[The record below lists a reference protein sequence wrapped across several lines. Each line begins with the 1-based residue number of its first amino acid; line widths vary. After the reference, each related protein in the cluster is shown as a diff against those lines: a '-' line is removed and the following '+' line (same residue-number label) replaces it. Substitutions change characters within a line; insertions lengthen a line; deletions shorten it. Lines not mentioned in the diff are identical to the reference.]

1 MNAMPAPDWSPD
13 FNYPQKSTARRRRSE
28 TLFRLL
34 CTGVSA
40 ISLLILIT
48 LVSAIL
54 YQGLPRVLGN
64 SADGFKLDFSF
75 FFSMPSSDP
84 AKAGIFLA
92 LCGTIWVCVTCA
104 VLTMPL
110 GVATAIF
117 LEEYKPRNR
126 YVGVIHRWFE
136 LLISNLAGVPS
147 IVYGLVGLTVFVYMF
162 GLLGTVNSPKFEIG
176 STYYHQYLSLDRKR
190 TLRIPAATAEAV
202 PPTLV
207 SGMKAYT
214 AEGKAVEINVIE
226 SGQVLPKDPETL
238 RRSLKA
244 NAKSSITKEKS
255 WYYMQLPLGYSVLAG
270 ALTLMLVVLPVVII
284 SSQEALRAVPS
295 SLRDGGLGMGCTP
308 WQVVW
313 NITLPSATPGIM
325 TGAILSMSRAM
336 GEAAPI
342 LLVSSAL
349 YVSSVP
355 SSLMSRYT
363 IMPLQIY
370 QWADDHNRDF
380 YSLAATGIIALLV
393 VLLIFNS
400 IAVFVRQRTQKNLQS

>member
-1 MNAMPAPDWSPD
+1 MKMPPAPEWNPD
-13 FNYPQKSTARRRRSE
+13 FHYPQKSSDGRRRSE
-28 TLFRLL
+28 RFFRLV
-34 CTGVSA
+34 CTSVSG

-48 LVSAIL
+48 LVTAIL
-54 YQGLPRVLGN
+54 FQGLPRIIG
-64 SADGFKLDFSF
+64 SATEGFKFDFSF
-75 FFSMPSSDP
+75 MLSMPSSDP
-84 AKAGIFLA
+84 EKAGIFLA

-104 VLTMPL
+104 IVTMPL

-117 LEEYKPRNR
+117 LEEYQPKNR
-126 YVGVIHRWFE
+126 YLGVIHRWFE

-162 GLLGTVNSPKFEIG
+162 GLLGTVNRPNFEIG
-176 STYYHQYLSLDRKR
+176 SSYYHQYLSLDRKR
-190 TLRIPAATAEAV
+190 TLRIPAASSEST
-202 PPTLV
+202 PPKLV
-207 SGMKAYT
+207 SGMNVLT
-214 AEGKAVEINVIE
+214 ADGRTVKLNVLE
-226 SGQVLPKDPETL
+226 SGQARPKDPELL
-238 RRSLKA
+238 RRSLKQ
-244 NAKSSITKEKS
+244 NSKSSVTKEKS

-270 ALTLMLVVLPVVII
+270 SLTLMLVVLPVVII

-325 TGAILSMSRAM
+325 TGSILAMSRAM

-349 YVSSVP
+349 YVSNVP

-380 YSLAATGIIALLV
+380 YSLAATGIIVLLV

-400 IAVFVRQRTQKNLQS
+400 IAVFVRQRSQKKIR